1 MLFQEINQ
9 LVTYDERQRM
19 VPRDRGLLTALVDAA
34 RAQDPADHSTLRAI
48 GIGLLVLGEY
58 GDAIGCLR
66 RALDLA
72 DTTGRRIAASL
83 NLADAHRYAGDAA
96 TSETLCRATL
106 ALARKEAPEMVCF
119 PLQHL
124 GKTLADLG
132 REQEAREVLLE
143 ALALRTAEGDPELI
157 AGTQAALRSLDAATN
172 GEDPTPDR
180 RMPLERPGDASVTT
194 IEQESSGPWP

>member
-19 VPRDRGLLTALVDAA
+19 VPRDRGRLTALVDAA
-34 RAQDPADHSTLRAI
+34 RAQDPADHGTLRAI

-58 GDAIGCLR
+58 GDAIRCLR

-132 REQEAREVLLE
+132 RKQEAREALQE

-157 AGTQAALRSLDAATN
+157 AGTQAALRSLDAAGT

-180 RMPLERPGDASVTT
+180 RTPLERPGDARVTT
-194 IEQESSGPWP
+194 IEQEPSDPWP

>member
-1 MLFQEINQ
+1 MSHPGLFQAVNR

-34 RAQDPADHSTLRAI
+34 RARDPADHTTLRAL

-58 GDAIGCLR
+58 GDAIRHLN

-72 DTTGRRIAASL
+72 DTSGRRIAASL

-96 TSETLCRATL
+96 ASEALCRAML
-106 ALARKEAPEMVCF
+106 ALARKEVPEMVCF
-119 PLQHL
+119 SLQHL

-132 REQEAREVLLE
+132 RTQEAREVLQE
-143 ALALRTAEGDPELI
+143 ALALRTAGGDLELI
-157 AGTQAALRSLDAATN
+157 ARTRAALRSLDAGA
-172 GEDPTPDR
+172 DR
-180 RMPLERPGDASVTT
+180 
-194 IEQESSGPWP
+194 

>member
-1 MLFQEINQ
+1 MLFEAVNQ
-9 LVTYDERQRM
+9 LITYDERQRM
-19 VPRDRGLLTALVDAA
+19 VPRDRGQLTTLVDSA
-34 RAQDPADHSTLRAI
+34 RARDPADHSTLRAL

-58 GDAIGCLR
+58 GDAIRCLS

-96 TSETLCRATL
+96 ASETLCRTMLTL
-106 ALARKEAPEMVCF
+106 ARNEAPEMVCF

-132 REQEAREVLLE
+132 RKEEAREVLLE
-143 ALALRTAEGDPELI
+143 ALALRTAGGDPELI
-157 AGTQAALRSLDAATN
+157 AGSRAALRSLDAATT
-172 GEDPTPDR
+172 GEAPTP
-180 RMPLERPGDASVTT
+180 
-194 IEQESSGPWP
+194 WP